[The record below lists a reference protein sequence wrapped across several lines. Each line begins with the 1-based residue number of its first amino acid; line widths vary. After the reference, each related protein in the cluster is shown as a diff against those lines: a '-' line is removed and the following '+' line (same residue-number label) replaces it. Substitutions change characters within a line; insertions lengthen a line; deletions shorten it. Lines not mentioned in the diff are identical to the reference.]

1 MLVLLL
7 SLCALVQGPQPSE
20 PEDPGC
26 CAQVIAAALAPLA
39 EDATPKERALRAIH
53 DGRDALRHYA
63 LSPSLFEEKRGACEK
78 ALAAVGSKANFAAW
92 IWYWS
97 FLMNHGCVYEAVS

>member
-26 CAQVIAAALAPLA
+26 CAQVIAEALAPLA

-63 LSPSLFEEKRGACEK
+63 LSPALLEEKRAAFEK
-78 ALAAVGSKANFAAW
+78 ARAAGDPKAYFAAW
-92 IWYWS
+92 IWYGS
-97 FLMNHGCVYEAVS
+97 FLMY